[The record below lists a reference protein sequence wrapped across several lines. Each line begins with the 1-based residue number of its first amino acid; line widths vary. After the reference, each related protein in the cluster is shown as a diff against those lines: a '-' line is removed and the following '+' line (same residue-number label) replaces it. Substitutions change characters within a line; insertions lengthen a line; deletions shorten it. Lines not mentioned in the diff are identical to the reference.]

1 VRLNPLIAELGT
13 YPFTRLDDAKA
24 AGAARG
30 ADLIDFGVGEP
41 REETPAFLRAALRD
55 AIGPL
60 APYPKAVGLPEL
72 RAAIAGWAERR
83 TGRALDPEAEIIP
96 TLGAKEVVFHL
107 PQLLA
112 GAAVATT
119 SPGYPVGGRGARFA
133 GKASVTLPLSPEH
146 GWLPDPAALT
156 PELMRSLAVLW
167 INTPNNPTGA
177 VAPLALLATLA
188 DRCREFD
195 VVLASD
201 EAYSELWFSGDAPT
215 SALQLDDLT
224 NVCVVNT
231 LSKRS
236 AMAGYRSGF
245 VAGDARLIAALKLYR
260 PSVGVA
266 PQEHVQRAAI
276 AAWNDEAH
284 VVAVRERYR
293 AKRDALLPALLEHGF
308 RDAGGPGTFF
318 LWLATPDGERAEDCA
333 ERLLRE
339 HALVVAPG
347 TFFGP
352 EGEGYVRV
360 ALVPTVDRCREAA
373 ARLAAT

>member
-1 VRLNPLIAELGT
+1 MRLNPLIAELGT
-13 YPFTRLDDAKA
+13 YPFTRLDDAKVA
-24 AGAARG
+24 AVARG

-41 REETPAFLRAALRD
+41 REETPEFLRDALRD

-72 RAAIAGWAERR
+72 RQAIAVWAERR
-83 TGRALDPEAEIIP
+83 TGRRLDPETEIVP

-107 PQLLA
+107 PQLLE

-119 SPGYPVGGRGARFA
+119 SPGYPVGARGARFA
-133 GKASVTLPLSPEH
+133 GKGSVTLPLRAEH
-146 GWLPDPAALT
+146 HWLPDPGALT
-156 PELMRSLAVLW
+156 PEMMRSLAVLW

-177 VAPLALLATLA
+177 VAPLELLATLA
-188 DRCREFD
+188 ARCREFD

-201 EAYSELWFSGDAPT
+201 EAYSELWFSGEPPV

-245 VAGDARLIAALKLYR
+245 IAGDQRLIAALKTYR

-266 PQEHVQRAAI
+266 PQEHVQRAA
-276 AAWNDEAH
+276 AVAWGDEDH
-284 VVAVRERYR
+284 VVTLRDRYR
-293 AKRDALLPALLEHGF
+293 AKRDALLPALLAAGF
-308 RDAGGPGTFF
+308 RDVGGRGTFF
-318 LWLATPDGERAEDCA
+318 LWLATPDGEDAEACA
-333 ERLLRE
+333 ERLLRD
-339 HALVVAPG
+339 HGLVVAPG

-352 EGEGYVRV
+352 GGEDHVRV
-360 ALVPTVDRCREAA
+360 ALVPSVDRCAEAA
-373 ARLAAT
+373 TRLSGG